1 MTIQIKARDLLLAA
15 LLLALGVL
23 IGLAFN
29 ATPSQAQNVAS
40 ASGYVTNDGMLF
52 YCQGR
57 ECVRLRYDT
66 WS

>member
-1 MTIQIKARDLLLAA
+1 MTIQIKARDLALAA
-15 LLLALGVL
+15 LLIAVGVL

-29 ATPSQAQNVAS
+29 AAPSRAQSVGSNSSYVAF
-40 ASGYVTNDGMLF
+40 DGQWF

-57 ECVRLRYDT
+57 DCIRVRYDT